1 MFQQPVWF
9 LLLIPLFCLLYLRPL
24 PDKILTFLRYSL
36 LILIVLAMTEPNI
49 PLPVRSGTVIAVA
62 DRSLSMPVNSAETQ
76 KHLLNLL
83 YQYIGK
89 EDSLGIVSFAE
100 KPLPERIPVGKQAGN
115 FGGFSAVLQG
125 DASDL
130 KAALENAVSL
140 IPVGDKARILLLS
153 DGRWT
158 GSNPAELIPQLIQ
171 RGIAVDYR
179 LSERSPAGD
188 IAVVSVDAPDKV
200 LPNEHFRITYS
211 IQLPVGQE
219 IGYEL
224 LYNGKV
230 AVSGKRNF
238 TAGIHPLEFVVKA
251 GSAGTLQS
259 ELRITKNES
268 TSFPDPD
275 PVLENNVARKIIG
288 IEGNK
293 PLLILSPKTNGS
305 NSGSD
310 SILPIILKN
319 AGIKTASTDGTGED
333 WSLSF
338 LSNYSGLIIDNAPS
352 SFIGSSGMERI
363 VQWVKET
370 GSGLMMTGGKNAY
383 ALGGYYHSP
392 LDEIMPVSMELRKE
406 HRKLAVAVAVL
417 MDCSGSMG
425 MTVPG
430 GKIKMDLADIAA
442 AEVLRILS
450 PIDEV
455 SVMTCDTGVQ
465 VYVPLKYNT
474 EPETDINRILRIGP
488 GGGGIFVYTGLLA
501 ASKALSHAEAETK
514 HIILFTDADDTEQP
528 GEYKTLLEN
537 CKKAGMTCSV
547 IALGT
552 EKDSTAAL
560 CIDIAK
566 IGGGNIFFTE
576 QANELPRLFAQD
588 TFTISR
594 STFLEDPAEFNFTG
608 GMTMLTGAANS
619 TLAKILTAKNLPKL
633 GGYNLCYLKDSALSG
648 AISEDEYKAPLI
660 AFWHTGLGRVL
671 CYTGEADGRF
681 TGEIANWEHY
691 PAMLAS
697 FASWTMGQ
705 TEELPNG
712 MLLTQTLEDGVC
724 KIRLHLDP
732 ERSSNYKGGNTILTD
747 SADFIPHISVLKQ
760 SADYGLTKQRLPM
773 RWVEPDLL
781 ELAVPLTGSE
791 TIQATLQLGDTQL
804 TDSRAGDISPLM
816 EPRLKP
822 FPLPP
827 VCLPYPPEYQPSLSI
842 NGTAGKGLE
851 TLRQLASATGG
862 VERTDISGIWKD
874 IPKVPRYY
882 PLSTL
887 LLYTAVICFV
897 LEIFQ
902 RRTGYLSRLPLRLK
916 NNLSSEK
923 PAEKMTPP
931 EVSDDVSVKK
941 NSFLRHFVMQR
952 ESKRELKK
960 TLGTAQ
966 PDSGIKQNEPQT
978 ARKKEQPQ
986 ESGILD
992 ALHSARNVSHRR
1004 IDREK

>member
-1 MFQQPVWF
+1 MFQQPVCF
-9 LLLIPLFCLLYLRPL
+9 FLLIPLFCLLYLRPL

-36 LILIVLAMTEPNI
+36 LILIVLAMTEPLI

-89 EDSLGIVSFAE
+89 EDYLGIISFAE
-100 KPLPERIPVGKQAGN
+100 KPLPERIPSGKQAGN

-125 DASDL
+125 NASDL

-140 IPVGDKARILLLS
+140 IPVGDEARILLLS

-158 GSNPAELIPQLIQ
+158 GGNPAELIPQLIQ

-179 LSERSPAGD
+179 LSERSAAGD

-224 LYNGKV
+224 FYNGKV
-230 AVSGKRNF
+230 AVSGKRHF
-238 TAGIHPLEFVVKA
+238 AAGIHPLEFVVKA
-251 GSAGTLQS
+251 GIAGTLQS
-259 ELRITKNES
+259 ELRITKDES

-275 PVLENNVARKIIG
+275 PVLENNIARKIIG

-293 PLLILSPKTNGS
+293 PLFILSPKTDGS
-305 NSGSD
+305 K
-310 SILPIILKN
+310 SILPVILKN
-319 AGIKTASTDGTGED
+319 AGIKTVSTDGTGAD

-352 SFIGSSGMERI
+352 SFIGSAGMERI

-450 PIDEV
+450 PMDEV
-455 SVMTCDTGVQ
+455 SVMTCDIGVQ
-465 VYVPLKYNT
+465 VYVPLKHNT
-474 EPETDINRILRIGP
+474 EPDADINRILQIGP

-501 ASKALSHAEAETK
+501 ASKTLSQAEADTK

-537 CKKAGMTCSV
+537 CRKAGMTCSV

-594 STFLEDPAEFNFTG
+594 STFLEDPAGFNFTG

-648 AISEDEYKAPLI
+648 AISEDEYKASLI

-671 CYTGEADGRF
+671 CYTGETDGRF

-705 TEELPNG
+705 TEELPDG
-712 MLLTQTLEDGVC
+712 MLLTQTLENGVC

-732 ERSSNYKGGNTILTD
+732 ERSSTLQSNSLNNTALTD

-760 SADYGLTKQRLPM
+760 SSGSGLTKQYLPM

-781 ELAVPLTGSE
+781 ELAVPLTGGE
-791 TIQATLQLGDTQL
+791 TIQATLQLTDTQL
-804 TDSRAGDISPLM
+804 TDSKAEDVNPAVA
-816 EPRLKP
+816 PRFKP

-916 NNLSSEK
+916 KNLSSK
-923 PAEKMTPP
+923 KTAEKMIPP
-931 EVSDDVSVKK
+931 EVSEDVPVKN
-941 NSFLRHFVMQR
+941 NSFPQHLVMQR
-952 ESKRELKK
+952 KSKRELTK
-960 TLGTAQ
+960 TLGTSQ
-966 PDSGIKQNEPQT
+966 PDSGT
-978 ARKKEQPQ
+978 VKKVEQPPR
-986 ESGILD
+986 ENGILD